1 METRTSIY
9 TRSVTARK
17 PSASTLV
24 SEQPKRYTY
33 FMIKPTN
40 EAMTSDERYLSIAQ
54 EVYLHAVKTYYSFY
68 SLLEVNST
76 LLRTQFDKMAALA
89 DDAAAAFNDR
99 FEPLPD

>member
-1 METRTSIY
+1 
-9 TRSVTARK
+9 
-17 PSASTLV
+17 
-24 SEQPKRYTY
+24 
-33 FMIKPTN
+33 
-40 EAMTSDERYLSIAQ
+40 MTSDERYLSIAQ